1 MRPETIYVLYKVL
14 KREGLTDNIGLRI
27 CIHSHM
33 FKKVVLAS
41 PIF

>member
-14 KREGLTDNIGLRI
+14 KREGMTDDIALSF
-27 CIHSHM
+27 CIHSHK